1 MNPNQL
7 VKWHILLDEWLKI
20 RGVNF
25 LLGKEKSWWLDLDLH
40 TCNLL
45 ASFISITKIQRNNT
59 VDEGKF

>member
-25 LLGKEKSWWLDLDLH
+25 LLGKGKELSVNQL
-40 TCNLL
+40 
-45 ASFISITKIQRNNT
+45 FG
-59 VDEGKF
+59 VDKDGGINRFQE